1 MRKPR
6 VLFALLT
13 TCCGLCALAPSMAY
27 EDDGHFYTIIASER
41 LSNKLNAPHDE
52 AALYSFCAQLPDLA
66 KELDATTLRYGVLL
80 NPSWAW
86 RDECDD
92 ETLHMVTTQRIVHAL
107 TGSDAE
113 RVTRAAVAIVMRLR
127 YENEKPDFNQ
137 NRACAVGLP
146 QIPISS
152 TCPRHWSRLEP

>member
-92 ETLHMVTTQRIVHAL
+92 ETLHMVIIAKFGGSIGKRLSLCFMKKALPTPALPVRERIKL
-107 TGSDAE
+107 DE
-113 RVTRAAVAIVMRLR
+113 PRAGR
-127 YENEKPDFNQ
+127 
-137 NRACAVGLP
+137 
-146 QIPISS
+146 
-152 TCPRHWSRLEP
+152 